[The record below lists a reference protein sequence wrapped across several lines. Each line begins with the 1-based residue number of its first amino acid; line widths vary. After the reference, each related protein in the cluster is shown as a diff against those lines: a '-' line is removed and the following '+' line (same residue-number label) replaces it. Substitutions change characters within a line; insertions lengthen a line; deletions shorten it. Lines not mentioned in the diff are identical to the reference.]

1 MMQQQLLYRPRQLKE
16 EALPAQNSRDLGAMQ
31 AIVEVAH
38 ASYGPFQAADT
49 QESYGSQFASTTVR
63 NGDGTVAELG
73 CKHQR
78 SWLQEATPQRGLE
91 NEVQASLEQPWLD

>member
-1 MMQQQLLYRPRQLKE
+1 MMQQQPPNYSSSAMMQQQLPYRPRQLKE

-31 AIVEVAH
+31 AIAEVAH

-63 NGDGTVAELG
+63 NGDGTVAELE
-73 CKHQR
+73 
-78 SWLQEATPQRGLE
+78 LQEATPQRGLE
-91 NEVQASLEQPWLD
+91 EQPWLD